1 MKAIIISSYGGPEV
15 LTVTELPD
23 PVPAP
28 DEVLIAVRAF
38 GLNHAEAYMR
48 SGAMGEVAQVTGIEC
63 AGTVVAD
70 PSGRLAEGTAVVAI
84 LGGMGRT
91 RNGSYAELVTAPA
104 SNVVEVSTSL
114 PWTDLVALPEVY
126 ATAWAGLRQ
135 NLDLRP
141 GQTVL
146 IRGATSALGQAA
158 VNVAAEQGATVIAT
172 TRRPDRAALLERI
185 GAKTVLIDDGQLAD
199 QQVGQQA
206 GQVDCVFDLVGNRV
220 LRDSL
225 RLVRPR
231 GRVCQLGFLGGL
243 EPVADFNPIADLPSG
258 VQFSFYGSAFVLG
271 TSEFPLTEIPLTELI
286 GKAESG
292 LYQAKPARVFGF
304 DDIVEAH
311 QVMESGLAGGK
322 MTVSV
327 T

>member
-1 MKAIIISSYGGPEV
+1 
-15 LTVTELPD
+15 
-23 PVPAP
+23 
-28 DEVLIAVRAF
+28 
-38 GLNHAEAYMR
+38 
-48 SGAMGEVAQVTGIEC
+48 VAKVTGIEC
-63 AGTVVAD
+63 AGTVLAD
-70 PSGRLAEGTAVVAI
+70 PSGRLAEGTPVVAI
-84 LGGMGRT
+84 LGGLGRT
-91 RNGSYAELVTAPA
+91 RNGSYAELVTVPA

-141 GQTVL
+141 GQTLL

-158 VNVAAEQGATVIAT
+158 VNIAAEQGAAVIAT
-172 TRRPDRAALLERI
+172 TRSPDRAPLLERI
-185 GAKTVLIDDGQLAD
+185 GAKTVLIDDGHLAD
-199 QQVGQQA
+199 QETGE
-206 GQVDCVFDLVGNRV
+206 VDCVFDLVGNSV

-225 RLVRPR
+225 RVVRPR

-243 EPVADFNPIADLPSG
+243 EPVTGFNPIADLPSG

-271 TSEFPLTEIPLTELI
+271 TGAFPLTEIPLTEMI
-286 GKAESG
+286 GKAETG

-311 QVMESGLAGGK
+311 KMMESGRAGGK

>member
-1 MKAIIISSYGGPEV
+1 MKAIVISSYGGPEV

-23 PVPAP
+23 PVPAA

-70 PSGRLAEGTAVVAI
+70 PGGRLAEGTAVVAI

-91 RNGSYAELVTAPA
+91 RNGSYAELVTVPA
-104 SNVVEVSTSL
+104 SNVVQVSTSL

-135 NLDLRP
+135 NLDLQP

-158 VNVAAEQGATVIAT
+158 VNIAAEQGATVIAT

-185 GAKTVLIDDGQLAD
+185 GAKTVLIDDGRLA
-199 QQVGQQA
+199 GRRSAWLTAFSIWSGTACCATRYASCARAA
-206 GQVDCVFDLVGNRV
+206 GCA
-220 LRDSL
+220 S
-225 RLVRPR
+225 
-231 GRVCQLGFLGGL
+231 
-243 EPVADFNPIADLPSG
+243 
-258 VQFSFYGSAFVLG
+258 SAF
-271 TSEFPLTEIPLTELI
+271 S
-286 GKAESG
+286 AG
-292 LYQAKPARVFGF
+292 LSRWRASTRSPTCRAACSSASTAARSCWARV
-304 DDIVEAH
+304 
-311 QVMESGLAGGK
+311 S
-322 MTVSV
+322 SR
-327 T
+327 

>member
-1 MKAIIISSYGGPEV
+1 MKAITISTFGGPEV

-23 PVPAP
+23 PVPAAG
-28 DEVLIAVRAF
+28 EVLIAVKAF

-48 SGAMGEVAQVTGIEC
+48 SGNFGEVAKVTGIEC

-70 PSGRLAEGTAVVAI
+70 PSGQLAEGTTVVAI

-91 RNGSYAELVTAPA
+91 RDGSYAELVTVPA

-114 PWTDLVALPEVY
+114 PWTDLVAVPEVY
-126 ATAWAGLRQ
+126 ATAWAGLCQ
-135 NLDLRP
+135 NLDLQP

-158 VNVAAEQGATVIAT
+158 VNVAAGGGATVIAT
-172 TRRPDRAALLERI
+172 TRNPARVSLLEQI
-185 GAKTVLIDDGQLAD
+185 GAKSVLIDDGRLAD
-199 QQVGQQA
+199 QQPGT
-206 GQVDCVFDLVGNRV
+206 VDCVFDLVGNSV

-225 RLVRPR
+225 RVVRPR

-243 EPVADFNPIADLPSG
+243 EPVADFNPIADMPSG

-271 TSEFPLTEIPLTELI
+271 TSKFPLAEIPLAEMI
-286 GKAESG
+286 GKAEAG
-292 LYQAKPARVFGF
+292 LYRAKPARVFGF

-311 QVMESGLAGGK
+311 KVMESGLAGGK

-327 T
+327 G

>member
-23 PVPAP
+23 PVPAA

-63 AGTVVAD
+63 AGTVAAD
-70 PSGRLAEGTAVVAI
+70 PSGLLAEGTAVVAI

-91 RNGSYAELVTAPA
+91 RNGSYAELVAVPA
-104 SNVVEVSTSL
+104 SNVVQVSTSL

-126 ATAWAGLRQ
+126 ATAWAGLRH
-135 NLDLRP
+135 NLDLRA

-185 GAKTVLIDDGQLAD
+185 GAKTVLIDDGRLAD
-199 QQVGQQA
+199 QQPGV
-206 GQVDCVFDLVGNRV
+206 VDCVFDLVGNRV

-225 RLVRPR
+225 RVVRPR

-271 TSEFPLTEIPLTELI
+271 TSAFPLTEIPLTQMI
-286 GKAESG
+286 GNAENG
-292 LYQAKPARVFGF
+292 IYQAKPARVFGF

-311 QVMESGLAGGK
+311 RVMESGQAGGK

>member
-1 MKAIIISSYGGPEV
+1 M
-15 LTVTELPD
+15 
-23 PVPAP
+23 
-28 DEVLIAVRAF
+28 
-38 GLNHAEAYMR
+38 
-48 SGAMGEVAQVTGIEC
+48 
-63 AGTVVAD
+63 
-70 PSGRLAEGTAVVAI
+70 VAI

-91 RNGSYAELVTAPA
+91 RNGSYAEFVTVPA
-104 SNVVEVSTSL
+104 SNVVAVTTSL

-126 ATAWAGLRQ
+126 ATAWAGLRH

-158 VNVAAEQGATVIAT
+158 VNVAAEHGATVIAT
-172 TRRPDRAALLERI
+172 TRRPDRTALLERI
-185 GAKTVLIDDGQLAD
+185 GAKTVLIDDGRLA
-199 QQVGQQA
+199 GQQT
-206 GQVDCVFDLVGNRV
+206 GVVDCVFDLVGNRV

-225 RLVRPR
+225 RVVRPR

-243 EPVADFNPIADLPSG
+243 DPVTGFNPIADLPSG

-271 TSEFPLTEIPLTELI
+271 TSEFPLTEIPLTEMI
-286 GKAESG
+286 AKAENG

-311 QVMESGLAGGK
+311 RVMESGLAGGK

-327 T
+327 P

>member
-1 MKAIIISSYGGPEV
+1 MKAIIISSYGDPEV

-23 PVPAP
+23 PVPAA

-70 PSGRLAEGTAVVAI
+70 PGGRLAEGAAVVAI

-91 RNGSYAELVTAPA
+91 RNGSYAELVTVPA
-104 SNVVEVSTSL
+104 SNVV
-114 PWTDLVALPEVY
+114 
-126 ATAWAGLRQ
+126 
-135 NLDLRP
+135 
-141 GQTVL
+141 
-146 IRGATSALGQAA
+146 
-158 VNVAAEQGATVIAT
+158 
-172 TRRPDRAALLERI
+172 
-185 GAKTVLIDDGQLAD
+185 
-199 QQVGQQA
+199 
-206 GQVDCVFDLVGNRV
+206 
-220 LRDSL
+220 
-225 RLVRPR
+225 
-231 GRVCQLGFLGGL
+231 QLGFLGGL
-243 EPVADFNPIADLPSG
+243 EPVAGFNPIADMPSG

-271 TSEFPLTEIPLTELI
+271 TSEFPLTEIPLTEMI
-286 GKAESG
+286 GKAENG

-311 QVMESGLAGGK
+311 KVMESGLAGGK

>member
-1 MKAIIISSYGGPEV
+1 MKAIVISSYGGPEV

-23 PVPAP
+23 PVPAA

-63 AGTVVAD
+63 AGTVVTD

-91 RNGSYAELVTAPA
+91 RNGSYAELVTVPA

-135 NLDLRP
+135 SLDLLP

-172 TRRPDRAALLERI
+172 TRRPDRA
-185 GAKTVLIDDGQLAD
+185 
-199 QQVGQQA
+199 
-206 GQVDCVFDLVGNRV
+206 
-220 LRDSL
+220 
-225 RLVRPR
+225 
-231 GRVCQLGFLGGL
+231 
-243 EPVADFNPIADLPSG
+243 EPVTGFNPIADLPSG

-271 TSEFPLTEIPLTELI
+271 TSEFPLTEIPLTEMI
-286 GKAESG
+286 GKAENG
-292 LYQAKPARVFGF
+292 LYQAKPARVFSF
-304 DDIVEAH
+304 DQIVEAH
-311 QVMESGLAGGK
+311 RVMESGLAGGK